1 VTTPVDT
8 AATTVAAICARSRR
22 SSSPALRTPDRT
34 VSYHTLITD
43 SYRAGNALRYLGV
56 DTGDAVAVD
65 TADPLRA
72 IPIMLGAAQLG
83 AVCAIGGAELEATV
97 AVVQAPVA
105 DADTYER
112 IAVYGAPPSV
122 PTAVHWE
129 ATMWSENPAIH
140 PVAVQQDWPV
150 LADGESTWTQ
160 AEVMQRVSA
169 AAPGLPA
176 GLGPYESGGRV
187 IDAIFAP
194 LARGHCVELTS

>member
-22 SSSPALRTPDRT
+22 SSSPALRTVDRT

-56 DTGDAVAVD
+56 DIGDAVAVD

-83 AVCAIGGAELEATV
+83 AICAIGGAMRQAAV
-97 AVVQAPVA
+97 AVLQAPVA
-105 DADTYER
+105 EPDTYAR
-112 IAVYGAPPSV
+112 TAVYGAPPSA

-140 PVAVQQDWPV
+140 PVSVQHEWPV
-150 LADGESTWTQ
+150 LADGERTWTH
-160 AEVMQRVSA
+160 AEVMRRVA
-169 AAPGLPA
+169 AAAAGQPA
-176 GLGPYESGGRV
+176 GTGPFETGGPV
-187 IDAIFAP
+187 IDAILTP
-194 LARGHCVELTS
+194 LARGQCVDLTP